1 MSKRG
6 PADNPGAVS
15 GRRGH
20 SGDRDAGRAT
30 HADNSAGPSAAS
42 AEPAEAAAPAKPTA
56 ENHGSASI
64 VLDGGHLTLPQVIS
78 IARGGAGVSV
88 PPEAMQRVQH
98 SFDVLL
104 EAARE
109 DKPIYGLTRGVGE
122 NKDKTVFPGGQIT
135 PAARHLSEQF
145 NANLLR
151 VQATATGP
159 PAAPEVV
166 RAAMAIRVNAILIG
180 HSGAEPA
187 VVQGLAEFLNRKI
200 TPVVPSGGTVGEADI
215 DILAHIGL
223 ALIGEGDVYYGGE
236 TVPAATALTAAG
248 LTPLVPFGKDALSIF
263 SSNAYSAALAILA
276 AADARHLLTRARQVF
291 TLSIEGLNGNI
302 APFLAEAQGVREF
315 PGQATVAAA
324 VCDNLAG
331 SYLFSLD
338 PNRALQDPLSFRT
351 FSHVVGSAEDIL
363 ARLDRQLTTQINT
376 ADDNPTV
383 LDGPAPPP
391 QAMAQQLAY
400 YVHGNGVE
408 GAVVPTAN
416 FEPLSW
422 VLQLESLAVALAH
435 VSITAT
441 ERIMRLGTPE
451 FTRLSRFL
459 TADDAGIGFAAIQ
472 KIPADFAARN
482 QRLADPVSLDLIPVA
497 GDIEDTA
504 TNAAAAATNVSKIVE
519 NTFSILAVE
528 LMHAAQAVDLR
539 QRTNPALALGR
550 GTRPFLAAY
559 RQVVPF
565 IDKDRQ
571 LSPDIA
577 QSTVFLGG
585 SSAADGALKDVKTFF
600 DHGEFFRAY
609 DLAAEA
615 LELFPG
621 DVWLAHRAVLSLAN
635 AGATALALEKY
646 YEFGL
651 HQRNETDARSLLG
664 RLKKDQAFGATGEAR
679 SALFREGRAIY
690 EDAFHAATDAG
701 DPEAYYPAINAAT
714 LALFAGDAGAAGRL
728 AGEVLDLLAPRIA
741 GLDEAA
747 PDRYWVLATALEAHL
762 VRGDLDAAGGL
773 AEQVVTAAG
782 RDDAA
787 LATTGRQLERI
798 VAATNLGAGVLA
810 AFKVPTVVHFLG
822 PVITPSLGETG
833 GFRAAQAPTV
843 AAQIA
848 AVVEG
853 MRISAA
859 YGSLAAGADI
869 LFAEALLEH
878 GVALNIVLP
887 FAPEDFVEQAVRPA
901 GDEWVTR
908 FEACLAAAKTVRLA
922 TEDAYLGDD
931 LLFTYGSSLA
941 MGLASLCARHLHAPL
956 LQLAVWDGAVDNGA
970 IASTAADMSAWREA
984 GHPVTIVPVGPDATV
999 EKLPPW
1005 YRPAITRGRRDTRAM
1020 LFGDLHG
1027 FSKLTDAQLPTFAE
1041 KVMRPLGDV
1050 ARRHKEHIS
1059 FIKTWGD
1066 GVFVVFRDAGRAAAC
1081 ALDMQ
1086 DAMSAID
1093 FTAAGLPET
1102 LKLRLGGHLGPVYE
1116 LDDPITDGV
1125 DIYGANVS
1133 RAARI
1138 EPITPEGCVYVTE
1151 TFAAVLALH
1160 NAAEFSCDYVGNTE
1174 MAKQYGRLR
1183 MFLLRRARDGE
1194 GPAVLGDIER
1204 VAV

>member
-1 MSKRG
+1 
-6 PADNPGAVS
+6 V
-15 GRRGH
+15 
-20 SGDRDAGRAT
+20 
-30 HADNSAGPSAAS
+30 
-42 AEPAEAAAPAKPTA
+42 
-56 ENHGSASI
+56 
-64 VLDGGHLTLPQVIS
+64 S

-88 PPEAMQRVQH
+88 PPEAMQRVQR

-104 EAARE
+104 EAACE

-135 PAARHLSEQF
+135 PAGRHLSEQF

-166 RAAMAIRVNAILIG
+166 RAAMVIRLNAILIG
-180 HSGAEPA
+180 HTGAEPT
-187 VVQGLAEFLNRKI
+187 VVTGLMEFLNHGI
-200 TPVVPSGGTVGEADI
+200 TPVVPSDGTVGEGDI

-223 ALIGEGDVYYGGE
+223 ALVGEGDVYYGGN
-236 TVPAATALTAAG
+236 TVPVAHALKTAG
-248 LTPLVPFGKDALSIF
+248 LKPLVPFGKDALSIF
-263 SSNAYSAALAILA
+263 SSNAYSAALAIFA
-276 AADARHLLTRARQVF
+276 AVDARHLLTRARQVF
-291 TLSIEGLNGNI
+291 ALSLEGLNGNI
-302 APFLAEAQGVREF
+302 APFLAEAQAVRAF
-315 PGQATVAAA
+315 PGQAAVAAA
-324 VCDNLAG
+324 VCDHLAG
-331 SYLFSLD
+331 SYLFSLS
-338 PNRALQDPLSFRT
+338 PGRALQDPLSFRT
-351 FSHVVGSAEDIL
+351 FSQVVSSAEDIL
-363 ARLDRQLTTQINT
+363 ARLDSQLATQINT

-383 LDGPAPPP
+383 LDGAEPSPKATP
-391 QAMAQQLAY
+391 QELAY
-400 YVHGNGVE
+400 YVHGDGVD
-408 GAVVPTAN
+408 GAVIPTAN

-435 VSITAT
+435 VSDTSAQ
-441 ERIMRLGTPE
+441 RIMRLGAPE

-459 TADDAGIGFAAIQ
+459 TADVTGIGFAAIQ

-482 QRLADPVSLDLIPVA
+482 HRLADPVSLDVFPVA

-504 TNAAAAATNVSKIVE
+504 TNAAAAARNVSKIVE

-539 QRTNPALALGR
+539 QRADPALPLGQA
-550 GTRPFLAAY
+550 TRPFLQAY

-565 IDKDRQ
+565 LDKDRQ

-577 QSTVFLGG
+577 QSTAFLGG
-585 SSAADGALKDVKTFF
+585 SPAAYGVLKDVKAFF

-621 DVWLAHRAVLSLAN
+621 DVALAHRGVLSLAN

-651 HQRNETDARSLLG
+651 DQCPQTDARSLLG
-664 RLKKDQAFGATGEAR
+664 RLKKDEAFGETGEAR
-679 SALFREGRAIY
+679 AALFREGRAIY
-690 EDAFHAATDAG
+690 EEAFHAAAAAG

-714 LALFAGDAGAAGRL
+714 LALFAGEAAAAGRF
-728 AGEVLDLLAPRIA
+728 AGKVLELLAPRIA
-741 GLDEAA
+741 SLDEGA
-747 PDRYWVLATALEAHL
+747 PDRYWVLATMLEAHL
-762 VRGDLDAAGGL
+762 VRGDLKAAGGL
-773 AEQVVTAAG
+773 VARVVAAAG

-798 VAATNLGAGVLA
+798 VAAKKLDSGVLA
-810 AFKVPTVVHFLG
+810 AFKVPTVVHYLG
-822 PVITPSLGETG
+822 PMIASPLGHNG
-833 GFRAAQAPTV
+833 GFRAAATV
-843 AAQIA
+843 ADDIA
-848 AVVEG
+848 AVVGG
-853 MRISAA
+853 MRIGAA

-869 LFAEALLEH
+869 LFAEALLEQ

-887 FAPEDFVEQAVRPA
+887 CAAEGFIEQAVRPA
-901 GDEWVTR
+901 GEGWVAR
-908 FEACLAAAKTVRLA
+908 FHSCLAAAKTMRLA

-931 LLFTYGSSLA
+931 QLFPYGSNLA

-956 LQLAVWDGAVDNGA
+956 MQLAVWDGVVDDGAVAG
-970 IASTAADMSAWREA
+970 TAADMSAWREA
-984 GHPVTIVPVGPDATV
+984 GHPVRIVAVGPDATA
-999 EKLPPW
+999 ERLRPW
-1005 YRPAITRGRRDTRAM
+1005 HRPEVARGRRDTRAM

-1050 ARRHKEHIS
+1050 TRRHRPRIN
-1059 FIKTWGD
+1059 FVKTWGD
-1066 GVFVVFRDAGRAAAC
+1066 GIFIVFRDAGSAAAC

-1086 DAMSAID
+1086 DAINAID
-1093 FTAAGLPET
+1093 LEAAGLPGT
-1102 LKLRLGGHLGPVYE
+1102 LKMRLGGHLGPVYE
-1116 LDDPITDGV
+1116 LDDPVTDRPNY
-1125 DIYGANVS
+1125 YGAHVS

-1151 TFAAVLALH
+1151 TFAAMLALH

-1174 MAKQYGRLR
+1174 MAKHYGRLR
-1183 MFLLRRARDGE
+1183 MFLLRRARDGS

-1204 VAV
+1204 AAG

>member
-1 MSKRG
+1 M
-6 PADNPGAVS
+6 
-15 GRRGH
+15 
-20 SGDRDAGRAT
+20 T
-30 HADNSAGPSAAS
+30 
-42 AEPAEAAAPAKPTA
+42 AAPAEPTA
-56 ENHGSASI
+56 ARRGSGSV
-64 VLDGGHLTLPQVIS
+64 VLDGQHLTLQQVVS
-78 IARGGAGVSV
+78 IARGAGVSV
-88 PPEAMQRVQH
+88 PQEAMQRVQH
-98 SFDVLL
+98 SFNVLL

-135 PAARHLSEQF
+135 PAGRQLSEKF

-151 VQATATGP
+151 VQATAAGP
-159 PAAPEVV
+159 PASPEIV
-166 RAAMAIRVNAILIG
+166 RAAMAIRLNAILIG
-180 HSGAEPA
+180 HTGARPT
-187 VVQGLAEFLNRKI
+187 VVQGLADFLNHGI
-200 TPVVPSGGTVGEADI
+200 TPVVPSAGTVGEGDI

-223 ALIGEGDVYYGGE
+223 ALIGEGDVFFGGN
-236 TVPAATALTAAG
+236 TVPAATAQQAAG

-276 AADARHLLTRARQVF
+276 AADARHLLTRVRQVF
-291 TLSIEGLNGNI
+291 ALSLEGLDGNI

-324 VCDNLAG
+324 LCDSLVG
-331 SYLFSLD
+331 SYLFLLN
-338 PNRALQDPLSFRT
+338 PHRALQDPLSFRT
-351 FSHVVGSAEDIL
+351 FSSVVGSAEEIL
-363 ARLDRQLTTQINT
+363 ARLDGQLMTQINT

-383 LDGPAPPP
+383 LDGSGPPEAMP
-391 QAMAQQLAY
+391 QELAY
-400 YVHGNGVE
+400 YVHGNGIE
-408 GAVVPTAN
+408 GAVIPTAN

-422 VLQLESLAVALAH
+422 VLQLESLSVALAH
-435 VSITAT
+435 VSDTSAQ
-441 ERIMRLGTPE
+441 RIMRLGTPE

-459 TADDAGIGFAAIQ
+459 TADASGIGFAAIQ

-482 QRLADPVSLDLIPVA
+482 HRLADPVSLDMIPVA

-539 QRTNPALALGR
+539 QQADPALALGQ
-550 GTRPFLAAY
+550 GTRPFLQAY

-565 IDKDRQ
+565 MDKDRQ
-571 LSPDIA
+571 LSTDIA
-577 QSTVFLGG
+577 QSTAFLGG
-585 SSAADGALKDVKTFF
+585 PPAADGVLKDVRTFF

-621 DVWLAHRAVLSLAN
+621 DVWLAHRGVLSLAN

-651 HQRNETDARSLLG
+651 DQCPETDIRSLLG
-664 RLKKDQAFGATGEAR
+664 RLKKDQAFGETGEAR
-679 SALFREGRAIY
+679 AALFREGRALY
-690 EDAFHAATDAG
+690 EDAFRAATDAS

-714 LALFAGDAGAAGRL
+714 LALFAGETEAAGRL
-728 AGEVLDLLAPRIA
+728 AGEVLELLAPRI
-741 GLDEAA
+741 GSLDEAA

-762 VRGDLDAAGGL
+762 VRGDLDAAAGVVD
-773 AEQVVTAAG
+773 QVVAAAR

-798 VAATNLGAGVLA
+798 VAAKKLEAGVLA
-810 AFKVPTVVHFLG
+810 AFKVPTVVHYLG
-822 PVITPSLGETG
+822 HVITPSLDQNG
-833 GFRAAQAPTV
+833 GFPPAQAATV
-843 AAQIA
+843 AADIA
-848 AVVEG
+848 ALLEG

-859 YGSLAAGADI
+859 YGSLAAGAEI
-869 LFAEALLEH
+869 LFAEALLEQ
-878 GVALNIVLP
+878 GVALNVVLP
-887 FAPEDFVEQAVRPA
+887 FAAEDFIEQAVRPVGEA
-901 GDEWVTR
+901 WVGR
-908 FEACLAAAKTVRLA
+908 FQASLAAAKTVRFA

-931 LLFTYGSSLA
+931 QLFTYSSSLA

-956 LQLAVWDGAVDNGA
+956 MQLAVWDGVVDDGAVAG
-970 IASTAADMSAWREA
+970 TAADISAWLKA
-984 GHPVTIVPVGPDATV
+984 GHPVRIVAAGPDANV

-1005 YRPAITRGRRDTRAM
+1005 HRPEVARGRRDTRAM

-1027 FSKLTDAQLPTFAE
+1027 FSKLTDAQLPTFTE
-1041 KVMRPLGDV
+1041 KVMGALGEV
-1050 ARRHKEHIS
+1050 AQRHKPHIA

-1066 GVFVVFRDAGRAAAC
+1066 GIFVVFRDADRAAAC

-1093 FTAAGLPET
+1093 FKAAGLPEA
-1102 LKLRLGGHLGPVYE
+1102 LQLRLGGHLGPVYE
-1116 LDDPITDGV
+1116 LDDPITGRL

-1160 NAAEFSCDYVGNTE
+1160 NAAEFSCDYVGITE
-1174 MAKQYGRLR
+1174 MAKRYGRLR
-1183 MFLLRRARDGE
+1183 MFLLRRARDGT

-1204 VAV
+1204 AAG

>member
-1 MSKRG
+1 M
-6 PADNPGAVS
+6 
-15 GRRGH
+15 
-20 SGDRDAGRAT
+20 T
-30 HADNSAGPSAAS
+30 
-42 AEPAEAAAPAKPTA
+42 AAPAEPTA
-56 ENHGSASI
+56 ARRGSGSV
-64 VLDGGHLTLPQVIS
+64 VLDGQHLTLHQVVS
-78 IARGGAGVSV
+78 IARGAGVSV

-135 PAARHLSEQF
+135 AAGRQLSEQF

-151 VQATATGP
+151 VQATAAGP

-166 RAAMAIRVNAILIG
+166 RAAMAIRLNAVLIG
-180 HSGAEPA
+180 HTGAGPT
-187 VVQGLAEFLNRKI
+187 VVQGLADFLNHGI
-200 TPVVPSGGTVGEADI
+200 TPVVPSAGTVGEGDI

-223 ALIGEGDVYYGGE
+223 ALIGEGDVFYGGN
-236 TVPAATALTAAG
+236 TVPAATALQTAG

-276 AADARHLLTRARQVF
+276 AADARHLLTRVRQVF
-291 TLSIEGLNGNI
+291 ALSLEGLDGNI

-324 VCDNLAG
+324 LCDSLAG
-331 SYLFSLD
+331 SYLFLLN
-338 PNRALQDPLSFRT
+338 PHRALQDPLSFRT
-351 FSHVVGSAEDIL
+351 FSSVVGSAEEIL
-363 ARLDRQLTTQINT
+363 ARLDGQLMTQINT

-383 LDGPAPPP
+383 LDGTGPPEAMP
-391 QAMAQQLAY
+391 QELAY
-400 YVHGNGVE
+400 YVHGNGIE
-408 GAVVPTAN
+408 GAVIPTAN

-422 VLQLESLAVALAH
+422 VLQLESLSVALAH
-435 VSITAT
+435 VSDTSAQ
-441 ERIMRLGTPE
+441 RIMRLGTPE

-459 TADDAGIGFAAIQ
+459 TADASGIGFAAIQ

-482 QRLADPVSLDLIPVA
+482 HRLADPVSLDMIPVA

-539 QRTNPALALGR
+539 QQADPALALGQA
-550 GTRPFLAAY
+550 TRPFLQAY

-565 IDKDRQ
+565 MDKDRQ
-571 LSPDIA
+571 LSTDIA
-577 QSTVFLGG
+577 QSTAFLGG
-585 SSAADGALKDVKTFF
+585 SPAADGVLKDVKTFF
-600 DHGEFFRAY
+600 EHGEFFRAY

-621 DVWLAHRAVLSLAN
+621 DVWLAHRGVLSLAN

-651 HQRNETDARSLLG
+651 DQCPDTDIRSLLG
-664 RLKKDQAFGATGEAR
+664 RLKKDQAFGETGEAR
-679 SALFREGRAIY
+679 AALFREGRALY
-690 EDAFHAATDAG
+690 EDAFRAATDAR

-714 LALFAGDAGAAGRL
+714 LALFAGETESAGRL
-728 AGEVLDLLAPRIA
+728 AGEVLDLVAPRIA
-741 GLDEAA
+741 SLDEAA

-762 VRGDLDAAGGL
+762 VRADLDAAGGL
-773 AEQVVTAAG
+773 VDQVVAAAG

-798 VAATNLGAGVLA
+798 VAAKKLDSGVLA
-810 AFKVPTVVHFLG
+810 AFTVPTVVHFLG
-822 PVITPSLGETG
+822 PMIASPLGQNA
-833 GFRAAQAPTV
+833 GFQAATV
-843 AAQIA
+843 AADIA
-848 AVVEG
+848 ALVQG

-869 LFAEALLEH
+869 LFAEALLEQ

-887 FAPEDFVEQAVRPA
+887 FAAEDFIEQAVRPA
-901 GDEWVTR
+901 GEGWIPR
-908 FEACLAAAKTVRLA
+908 FQACLAAAKTVRFA

-931 LLFTYGSSLA
+931 QLFTYSSSLA

-956 LQLAVWDGAVDNGA
+956 TQLAVWDGVVDDGA
-970 IASTAADMSAWREA
+970 IAGTAADMSAWREA
-984 GHPVTIVPVGPDATV
+984 GHPVRIVAVGPDANV

-1005 YRPAITRGRRDTRAM
+1005 HRPKVARGRRDTRAM

-1027 FSKLTDAQLPTFAE
+1027 FSKLTDAQLPTFTE
-1041 KVMRPLGDV
+1041 KVMGALGEV
-1050 ARRHKEHIS
+1050 TRRHKPHII
-1059 FIKTWGD
+1059 FVKTWGD
-1066 GVFVVFRDAGRAAAC
+1066 GVFVVFRDADRAAAC

-1093 FTAAGLPET
+1093 FNAAGLPEA
-1102 LKLRLGGHLGPVYE
+1102 LQLRLGGHLGPVYE
-1116 LDDPITDGV
+1116 LDDPITGRL

-1160 NAAEFSCDYVGNTE
+1160 NAAEFSCDYVGITD
-1174 MAKQYGRLR
+1174 MAKRYGRLR
-1183 MFLLRRARDGE
+1183 MFLLRRARDGT

-1204 VAV
+1204 AAG